1 MVGNESRMSEV
12 VVSPVVNEVMA
23 VESYNR
29 VSGEGVILSE
39 EVVNN
44 INERNIFKMTL
55 IKQKKE
61 TPCTGY
67 KGRLYAVEKSV
78 TF

>member
-1 MVGNESRMSEV
+1 
-12 VVSPVVNEVMA
+12 
-23 VESYNR
+23 
-29 VSGEGVILSE
+29 
-39 EVVNN
+39 
-44 INERNIFKMTL
+44 MTL

-78 TF
+78 RFKFQKTGVCFKRTVCFLGKHFLCKCLSKLAPSWSKLFTFHMNPWNMTLFS